1 MKMVSSGRGK
11 HPTAYIHRKHS
22 GLMKRLSFSEPC
34 IRGHRSSKC
43 AHYDRLMV
51 SVGKAGRPLSKCPH
65 VEGSCNCKKLGA
77 FMVAIPKGKAYVL
90 LD

>member
-1 MKMVSSGRGK
+1 
-11 HPTAYIHRKHS
+11 
-22 GLMKRLSFSEPC
+22 MKRLLFSEPC